1 MPWDHLCP
9 YYRRNQKVCL
19 FFSFHKRKSLLKLN
33 LSGPRRDMLHSQ
45 IKEWMEA
52 AESIKGFLENKDNEL
67 GDKTL
72 DEDHHACVLQ

>member
-1 MPWDHLCP
+1 MPLL
-9 YYRRNQKVCL
+9 QKEPKGL
-19 FFSFHKRKSLLKLN
+19 SLFSFHKRKSLLKLN

>member
-1 MPWDHLCP
+1 
-9 YYRRNQKVCL
+9 
-19 FFSFHKRKSLLKLN
+19 
-33 LSGPRRDMLHSQ
+33 MLHSQ

-52 AESIKGFLENKDNEL
+52 AENIKGFLENKDNEL